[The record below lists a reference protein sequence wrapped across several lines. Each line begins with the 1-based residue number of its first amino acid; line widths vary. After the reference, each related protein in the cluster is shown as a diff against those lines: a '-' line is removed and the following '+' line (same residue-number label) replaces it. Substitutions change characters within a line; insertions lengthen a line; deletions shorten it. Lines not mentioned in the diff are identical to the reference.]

1 MGPRLVYWPT
11 ASSMNN
17 SGTLTIIIIIIIII
31 KVIITAHCL
40 PAESQHDK
48 VRHQEG
54 PAPRFVSVVRKPPDV
69 AQAHRISEKIS
80 IIDIVDW
87 LIDSSSYPMQ
97 ASRKDI
103 LEPQVSL
110 SLAPSSCPMVTS
122 HWSLVCFT
130 DTGNTTEIF
139 PKCYMLRDCKCI
151 T

>member
-1 MGPRLVYWPT
+1 
-11 ASSMNN
+11 MNN
-17 SGTLTIIIIIIIII
+17 SGTLTIIIIIII
-31 KVIITAHCL
+31 KVSITAHCL

-69 AQAHRISEKIS
+69 AQAHRISKKIS
-80 IIDIVDW
+80 IDIVDR

-122 HWSLVCFT
+122 H
-130 DTGNTTEIF
+130 
-139 PKCYMLRDCKCI
+139 
-151 T
+151 